1 MYKKI
6 FIGIS
11 IFVVVIIVGI
21 AAYVLRPSAQPSS
34 LVTAIPVEIEATS
47 QPTPE
52 AQTAGDPSGD
62 GGEATVADQPTE
74 AAIFTIVS
82 QESEV
87 RFILDELLRGAP
99 KTVVGATNQ
108 VSGEIA
114 VDYAQPGNAK
124 VGTILVNARTL
135 TTDNDFRN
143 RAINNEILDTGAY
156 EFITFTPTQISG
168 FPENPA
174 LGQAFEFQIT
184 GDLTIREITQEVT
197 FDVQASAQSET
208 RIIGSASA
216 VVTRADYG
224 LEIPSVPGVAD
235 VDEEVRLEI
244 DFVAEK

>member
-34 LVTAIPVEIEATS
+34 PVAAIPVEIDATN
-47 QPTPE
+47 QPTSE
-52 AQTAGDPSGD
+52 AQTAGEP
-62 GGEATVADQPTE
+62 AVADQPND

-87 RFILDELLRGAP
+87 RFILDEVLRGAP
-99 KTVVGATNQ
+99 TTVVGATNQ

-135 TTDNDFRN
+135 ATDNDFRN
-143 RAINNEILDTGAY
+143 RAIKNEILDTGAY
-156 EFITFTPTQISG
+156 EFITFTPTQVSG
-168 FPENPA
+168 FPENPV
-174 LGQAFEFQIT
+174 LGQAFDFQIT
-184 GDLTIREITQEVT
+184 GDLTIRDITQEVT
-197 FDVQASAQSET
+197 FDVHASAQSEN
-208 RIIGSASA
+208 RIAGSASA

-235 VDEEVRLEI
+235 VDEEVHLEI
-244 DFVAEK
+244 DFVAER